1 MLKKQKQVYVKDTAF
16 TQSELDYINKCALSI
31 PYEIDVT
38 RATILIPPTNADS
51 YRDNLHVLHLINQF
65 GFTAQV
71 TIGAV
76 IKPVEAFNPV
86 MRSAPIKQADE
97 PEAINLPVRGEIWIH
112 SETKQRYY
120 FDKVDKDSMR
130 VKFLNSLIND
140 KTFKLSDIDFLVR
153 GGHLILEER

>member
-1 MLKKQKQVYVKDTAF
+1 MVKSKKLQLVPGTVF
-16 TQSELDYINKCALSI
+16 TRSELDYINKCALSI
-31 PYEIDVT
+31 PYELDVSL
-38 RATILIPPTNADS
+38 ATILIPPSHSES

-76 IKPVEAFNPV
+76 THALSVFNPPMKSGYVKPV
-86 MRSAPIKQADE
+86 DE
-97 PEAINLPVRGEIWIH
+97 PDEVVIPKRGEIWIH

-130 VKFLNSLIND
+130 VKFLGSLIND

-153 GGHLILEER
+153 GGHLVKEER

>member
-1 MLKKQKQVYVKDTAF
+1 MPKKQKEVYVKDTAF

-38 RATILIPPTNADS
+38 RATILIPPDHSEA
-51 YRDNLHVLHLINQF
+51 YRDNLHLLHLINQF

-71 TIGAV
+71 TIGA
-76 IKPVEAFNPV
+76 ILKPVEAFNPV
-86 MRSAPIKQADE
+86 MRSAPVKSADE
-97 PEAINLPVRGEIWIH
+97 LETIKLPVRGEIWVH

-120 FDKVDKDSMR
+120 FDKVDKVSMR

-140 KTFKLSDIDFLVR
+140 KTFKISDIDFLVR
-153 GGHLILEER
+153 GGHLIMEER